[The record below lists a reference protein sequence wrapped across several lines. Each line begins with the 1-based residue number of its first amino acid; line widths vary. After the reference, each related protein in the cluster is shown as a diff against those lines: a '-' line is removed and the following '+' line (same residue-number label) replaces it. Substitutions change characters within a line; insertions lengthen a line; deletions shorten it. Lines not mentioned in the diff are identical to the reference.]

1 MSAMAATED
10 AWPLRVLGPT
20 DLGAAAALALEA
32 GWNQVAADWRI
43 FLELGHVMGIDV
55 PGRGVIATAA
65 TLPLGPDVGWI
76 GMMLVSTTYRRQG
89 LGRQLLGQ
97 CILDLAA
104 QGLTPGLDATA
115 AGRELYRRYDFQD
128 ALAITRWRRERA
140 APVPTPPEAAVEV
153 RPATAADLDLIAALD
168 RAAFGY
174 ERRGVL
180 ARLLERAPRLATLAL
195 RRGEPCGCLLARDGR
210 EALQLGPLV
219 ATDPAA
225 PAALVAHVAARAS
238 DAAYLDLLDR
248 HQDLCGWLAT
258 NGFAP
263 QRRFTRMLYRRD
275 EPPGDARLAF
285 AIAGPELG

>member
-1 MSAMAATED
+1 MAGTD
-10 AWPLRVLGPT
+10 DDWPIRVLGPT

-32 GWNQVAADWRI
+32 GWNQVEADWRI
-43 FLELGHVMGIDV
+43 FLELGHVMGVDV
-55 PGRGVIATAA
+55 PGHGVVATAA
-65 TLPLGPDVGWI
+65 TLPLGPDLGWI
-76 GMMLVSTTYRRQG
+76 GMMLVATAYRRQG

-115 AGRELYRRYDFQD
+115 AGRELYRRHEFLD
-128 ALAITRWRRERA
+128 ALAITRWRRERL
-140 APVPTPPEAAVEV
+140 APVATPPAAAVEL
-153 RPATAADLDLIAALD
+153 RPATAADLDLMAALD
-168 RAAFGY
+168 HAAFGY
-174 ERRGVL
+174 ERRSVL

-195 RRGEPCGCLLARDGR
+195 RRGEPCGFLLARDGR

-219 ATDPAA
+219 ATDAAA
-225 PAALVAHVAARAS
+225 PAALVAQAATRLS
-238 DAAYLDLLDR
+238 DAAYLDVLDR
-248 HQDLCGWLAT
+248 HQDLRGWLAT

-275 EPPGDARLAF
+275 EPSGDARLAF